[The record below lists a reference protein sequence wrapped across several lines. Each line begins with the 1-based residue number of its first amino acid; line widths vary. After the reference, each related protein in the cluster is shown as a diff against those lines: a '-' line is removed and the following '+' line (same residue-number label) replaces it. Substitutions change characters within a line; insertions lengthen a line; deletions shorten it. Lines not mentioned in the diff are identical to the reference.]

1 MAMDEERL
9 ISMEIKI
16 AYQEDTITQ
25 LNDIVCEQQN
35 QIDALER
42 LTQQLLGRVR
52 DLSDTAT
59 QAGGALSA
67 ADERPPHY

>member
-9 ISMEIKI
+9 ISLEIKI

-52 DLSDTAT
+52 DLSD
-59 QAGGALSA
+59 SA
-67 ADERPPHY
+67 SQSANGMLADDERPPHY

>member
-1 MAMDEERL
+1 MDEERL
-9 ISMEIKI
+9 ISIEIKI

-52 DLSDTAT
+52 DLSDTAG
-59 QAGGALSA
+59 QSGGALSA

>member
-1 MAMDEERL
+1 MTEQRL
-9 ISMEIKI
+9 MIIETKI
-16 AYQEDTITQ
+16 AYQEDTIAQ
-25 LNDIVCEQQN
+25 LNEVICEQQN

-52 DLSDTAT
+52 DLSDTAS
-59 QAGGALSA
+59 QSGSGFSA

>member
-52 DLSDTAT
+52 DLSDSAS
-59 QAGGALSA
+59 QSVNGMSA

>member
-1 MAMDEERL
+1 MNEQRF
-9 ISMEIKI
+9 ISIEIKI

-52 DLSDTAT
+52 DLSDSAS
-59 QAGGALSA
+59 QAGSGSSA
-67 ADERPPHY
+67 TDERPPHY